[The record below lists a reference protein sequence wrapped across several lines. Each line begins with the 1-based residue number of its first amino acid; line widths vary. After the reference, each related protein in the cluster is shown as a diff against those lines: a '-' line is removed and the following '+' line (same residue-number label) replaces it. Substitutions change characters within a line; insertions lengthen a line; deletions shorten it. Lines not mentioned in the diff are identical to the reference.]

1 MPPVPARVR
10 RRSRFP
16 SVVKGEILVRHFKNT
31 AFPRGLILGASS
43 LVLAACGGGGGD
55 GGGIPGGPVQADHI
69 ELHISASRDS
79 LPQNVSL
86 VPSSIGGPYTSD
98 VTVEAIARNGSRYVP
113 VNNIEDFF
121 TCNMIQGLDSAS
133 LYYHDGDDQH
143 YTERDVLNPDGTPVL
158 DANGDPVKN
167 KVENAYRTVSGTSG
181 AGAFTFHVGALNR
194 AGTVVVRCSATDPQS
209 GKAVAVEKVITVG
222 SNSQLPTSIRVRGS
236 NSVDYNSSPRQ
247 PLYTSPLNAMN
258 QLQVQASVVD
268 ETGNPVPDPVGG
280 AANLIVEILPSSTAA
295 GSTLRVG
302 GQSGQR
308 VVVRTIN
315 GIAQVTALAGDTPG
329 VLNVL
334 FTGDALDNN
343 VSNGVS
349 LPIVQSIGIP
359 VMDHAVT
366 DLKVLG
372 VKPTEACVG
381 KAYAG
386 TVELQGGYTGYPV
399 GCALAGGALPTGVT
413 LATACSLSGT
423 PTAAGDFNFTV
434 AAAQAVDPAIAGVS
448 VEGKG
453 DATIKVHDAV
463 AINAAVALNTADVS
477 KDMAAEVT
485 AGKAPFTWAVSGA
498 ACTSGGWGT
507 GPAIDANG
515 LLTGTVTGSPAEC
528 SVTVTV
534 TDDCGNSADSVVTV
548 TLP

>member
-1 MPPVPARVR
+1 MRAL
-10 RRSRFP
+10 S
-16 SVVKGEILVRHFKNT
+16 
-31 AFPRGLILGASS
+31 RGLILGASS
-43 LVLAACGGGGGD
+43 LMLAACGGGGGD
-55 GGGIPGGPVQADHI
+55 GGGFPGGPEPADHI
-69 ELHISASRDS
+69 ELRMSASRTS
-79 LPQNVSL
+79 LPQNISR
-86 VPSSIGGPYTSD
+86 VPSSIGGPYTSS
-98 VTVEAIARNGSRYVP
+98 VTVEAIAHDGNRYIPASATTEEFFACNIISGQGSIV
-113 VNNIEDFF
+113 
-121 TCNMIQGLDSAS
+121 
-133 LYYHDGDDQH
+133 LYYHDGADEH
-143 YTERDVLNPDGTPVL
+143 THEEDGPI
-158 DANGDPVKN
+158 DPATGQPTKV
-167 KVENAYRTVSGTSG
+167 KVETAYNSITSG
-181 AGAFTFHVGALNR
+181 ANSGAFTFYATANNK
-194 AGTVVVRCSATDPQS
+194 AGTAVVRCTAFDQQAGKSASTEM
-209 GKAVAVEKVITVG
+209 VFTVG
-222 SNSQLPTSIRVRGS
+222 SNSALPTSIRVRDS
-236 NSVDYNSSPRQ
+236 NSVEYNSSPRQ

-372 VKPTEACVG
+372 VKPTEACKG

-386 TVELQGGYTGYPV
+386 TVELQGGYGTGYPI
-399 GCALAGGALPTGVT
+399 GCSLAGGALPTGVT

-434 AAAQAVDPAIAGVS
+434 AAAQNVDPAIAGVS
-448 VEGKG
+448 VSGQA
-453 DATIKVHDAV
+453 DAKITVHDVV
-463 AINAAVALNTADVS
+463 AIKAAVDLNTPDVNH
-477 KDMAAEVT
+477 DMAKEVT
-485 AGKAPFTWAVSGA
+485 AGKPPFTWKVAKG
-498 ACTSGGWGT
+498 ACTGGPGADWT
-507 GPAIDANG
+507 TAPTIDANG
-515 LLTGTVTGSPAEC
+515 VLKGVVGTDPGDTCKA
-528 SVTVTV
+528 TVTV
-534 TDDCGNSADSVVTV
+534 TDDCGNSAKSEVTV
-548 TLP
+548 TITP

>member
-1 MPPVPARVR
+1 M
-10 RRSRFP
+10 
-16 SVVKGEILVRHFKNT
+16 RHFKNT

-98 VTVEAIARNGSRYVP
+98 VTVEAIARNGNRYVP
-113 VNNIEDFF
+113 VNNIENFF
-121 TCNMIQGLDSAS
+121 TCNLVQGLDSAS

-143 YTERDVLNPDGTPVL
+143 YTEQDVRNPDGTPVL

-167 KVENAYRTVSGTSG
+167 KVENAYRTVTGTSG

-194 AGTVVVRCSATDPQS
+194 AGTAVVRCSATDPQS
-209 GKAVAVEKVITVG
+209 NKAVSVEKVITVG
-222 SNSQLPTSIRVRGS
+222 NNSQLPTSIRVRDS

-372 VKPTEACVG
+372 VKPTEACKG
-381 KAYAG
+381 KAYTG
-386 TVELQGGYTGYPV
+386 TVELQGGYGTGYPI
-399 GCALAGGALPTGVT
+399 GCSLAGGALPTGVT

-434 AAAQAVDPAIAGVS
+434 AAAQNVDPAIAGVS
-448 VEGKG
+448 VSGQA
-453 DATIKVHDAV
+453 DAKITVHDAV
-463 AINAAVALNTADVS
+463 AIKAAVDLNTPDVNH
-477 KDMAAEVT
+477 DMAKEVT
-485 AGKAPFTWAVSGA
+485 AGKPPFTWKVAKG
-498 ACTSGGWGT
+498 ACTGGLGADWT
-507 GPAIDANG
+507 TAPTIDANG
-515 LLTGTVTGSPAEC
+515 VLKGVVGTDPGDTCKA
-528 SVTVTV
+528 TVTV
-534 TDDCGNSADSVVTV
+534 TDDCGNSAKSEVTV
-548 TLP
+548 TITP

>member
-1 MPPVPARVR
+1 M
-10 RRSRFP
+10 
-16 SVVKGEILVRHFKNT
+16 RHFKNT

-43 LVLAACGGGGGD
+43 LVLAACGSGGSD

-69 ELHISASRDS
+69 ELRMSASRTS
-79 LPQNVSL
+79 LPQNISN
-86 VPSSIGGPYTSD
+86 VPSSIGGPYTSS

-113 VNNIEDFF
+113 ANGGENFF
-121 TCNMIQGLDSAS
+121 ACNVIQGIESVN
-133 LYYHDGDDQH
+133 LYYHDGAAEH
-143 YTERDVLNPDGTPVL
+143 YTERDTGQFDPAGNPI
-158 DANGDPVKN
+158 KE
-167 KVENAYRTVSGTSG
+167 KVENAYRSVTSG
-181 AGAFTFHVGALNR
+181 ANAGAFTFHVASDNK
-194 AGTVVVRCSATDPQS
+194 AGTAVVRCSAVDPQS
-209 GKAVAVEKVITVG
+209 GKQASVEQVFTVG
-222 SNSQLPTSIRVRGS
+222 SNSQLPTSLRVRDS
-236 NSVDYNSSPRQ
+236 NSVDYNNSPRQ
-247 PLYTSPLNAMN
+247 PLYTSSLNAMN
-258 QLQVQASVVD
+258 QLQVQVSMVD
-268 ETGNPVPDPVGG
+268 ETGNPAPDPAGN
-280 AANLIVEILPSSTAA
+280 AANLIAEILPSSTAA

-308 VVVRTIN
+308 VMVRTIN

-349 LPIVQSIGIP
+349 LPIVQSIAIP
-359 VMDHAVT
+359 VMDHTVT

-372 VKPTEACVG
+372 VKPTEACKG
-381 KAYAG
+381 KPYAG
-386 TVELQGGYTGYPV
+386 AVEVQGGYTGYPI

-463 AINAAVALNTADVS
+463 AINAAVADGGASPYAVN

-485 AGKAPFTWAVSGA
+485 AGKAPFTWAVA
-498 ACTSGGWGT
+498 AGTCTGT
-507 GPAIDANG
+507 AAWSTAPAIDANG
-515 LLTGTVTGSPAEC
+515 ALTGEVTGTAPENCTA
-528 SVTVTV
+528 TVTV
-534 TDDCGNSADSVVTV
+534 TDDCGNLAQSVVTV
-548 TLP
+548 TIQ